1 MSQIAQQN
9 ELDQLRADVDSVMR
23 SIREFDQQIDERNTN
38 RHLLIENLRG
48 LLPDDQFQRFSEI
61 INKTME
67 TPRDVPEPA
76 QLPPLEIDEENPL
89 ESLRKIRVQ
98 IAQEVC
104 EVMGVEAPTA

>member
-1 MSQIAQQN
+1 MSQVAQQN
-9 ELDQLRADVDSVMR
+9 ELDQLRAEVDSVMK
-23 SIREFDQQIDERNTN
+23 SIREFDEQIEQRNTN
-38 RHLLIENLRG
+38 RLLLIENLRG

-61 INKTME
+61 INKTIE
-67 TPRDVPEPA
+67 SVRPAPEPA

-104 EVMGVEAPTA
+104 EVMGVEAPSL